1 MHETPQF
8 HTLIDD
14 RIAEASDLAPLACA
28 GFAHFTALQVRDG
41 RVRGFDLHLDR
52 LRSASLALFGRVR
65 PDESVRRSIRD
76 AVARGPAAMSLTA
89 TLFSRRGEFTPT
101 GAPSDPSLLIRTGP
115 ASDGPAGPLRLAAV
129 EHERWRPGIKHVG
142 ESAKTYFLRQA
153 VTQGYDDAL
162 FVDRTGRISEATIW
176 NLAFWDGEAVIWPE
190 ADLLPGITMGILRR
204 QLSGL
209 GIVQRSAPVRLDAL
223 GSLTGCVVMNSWTP
237 AVAVSTIEATT
248 FPQSDALVTLL
259 QRAYRAEALLP
270 I

>member
-1 MHETPQF
+1 MHDTPQF
-8 HTLIDD
+8 HTLIED

-41 RVRGFDLHLDR
+41 RVRGFDLHLER
-52 LRSASLALFGRVR
+52 LRSASLALFGRAR
-65 PDESVRRSIRD
+65 PDEILRRSIRD
-76 AVARGPAAMSLTA
+76 AAARGPAAMSLTA
-89 TLFSRRGEFTPT
+89 TLFSRRGEFTPV
-101 GAPSDPSLLIRTGP
+101 GDPSDPSLLIRTGP
-115 ASDGPAGPLRLAAV
+115 ASDGPAGPLRLATV

-142 ESAKTYFLRQA
+142 ESAKTYFLREA
-153 VTQGYDDAL
+153 VTQGCDDAL
-162 FVDRTGRISEATIW
+162 FIDRQGRISEATIW

-204 QLSGL
+204 QLAGL
-209 GIVQRSAPVRLDAL
+209 GIVQRNAPVRLDAL

-237 AVAVSTIEATT
+237 AVAVSAIGAAT
-248 FPQSDALVTLL
+248 FPQSDALVTRL